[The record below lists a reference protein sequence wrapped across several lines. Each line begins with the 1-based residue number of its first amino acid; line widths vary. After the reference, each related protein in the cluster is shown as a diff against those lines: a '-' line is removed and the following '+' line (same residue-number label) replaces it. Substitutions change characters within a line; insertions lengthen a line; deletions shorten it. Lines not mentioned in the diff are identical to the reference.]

1 MEKMEKVEPK
11 QRNLTG
17 FPRTIADIL
26 LVLIPLTAIVGVL
39 DLPSYFKI
47 SLFLE
52 QYVALIVGFMLA
64 ATFFLVPGKKGNN
77 KLPFYDVIF
86 ALISLVIGLYV
97 CVNFKQIG
105 IDIGILKMERIIL
118 GTLAVVLLVEA
129 SRRHVG
135 IVFVIIACVVIGYA
149 LFAGYMPAGLRT
161 KSIPFSNLMTY
172 LYLDSNGILGVPI
185 MIGCTL
191 VLVFILFGTV
201 INAIGVDKLFNDF
214 ALAVTGKYRG
224 GPAKASVFA
233 SGLFGM
239 ISGSAVANVVTT
251 GSFTIPLMK
260 RMGFSPQ
267 FAGAVEAVSST
278 GGLIMPPIMG
288 AAAFLM
294 ATYIGIPYRDVA
306 IAAFVPAILY
316 YFAVFVQVDS
326 RAAKKGLKGL
336 EKSQIPKIRDVFR
349 VNWPFV
355 IPFLVLGYTLF
366 VLWMEPE
373 SSGLMSIGA
382 CLVLAFIMK
391 KRTGITF
398 KKVFIMLKTAGSG
411 LLEIGVTCGVAGI
424 IIGTLSITGL
434 GFSFSS
440 LLVNLAQGNL
450 FLLLLLAA
458 IGASILGMGMT
469 VTASYL
475 LIAAIA
481 APALQKMGVQPLL
494 AHFFVFYYGVLS
506 FLTPPVCL
514 ACYAAASL
522 AGTSML
528 KTAGQAM
535 KLAVVA
541 YLVPFIFAYKPALLL
556 QGSIVE
562 IVEAIVFAAVGVYFL
577 ARALEGYLFR
587 PLGPVQRIVL
597 AIGGVVIMVP
607 GYAFD
612 LIGILIS
619 IPIILY
625 EWKQAKSERL
635 SLDGANVQ
643 PNG

>member
-1 MEKMEKVEPK
+1 MERKENRKT
-11 QRNLTG
+11 RNLTG
-17 FPRTIADIL
+17 LLKSISDTL
-26 LVLIPLTAIVGVL
+26 LVLIPITAIVGVL

-52 QYVALIVGFMLA
+52 QYVGLIVGFLLA
-64 ATFFLVPGKKGNN
+64 ATFLLVPVKKG
-77 KLPFYDVIF
+77 KDRVPFYDILF
-86 ALISLVIGLYV
+86 ALISLIIGLYV
-97 CVNFKQIG
+97 FINYKQIG
-105 IDIGILKMERIIL
+105 IDIGILKIERIIL
-118 GTLAVVLLVEA
+118 GTLAVFLMVEA

-135 IVFVIIACVVIGYA
+135 IVFVILSFAVIAYA
-149 LFAGYMPAGLRT
+149 LFASVFPMGLKT
-161 KSIPFSNLMTY
+161 KSIPFPNLMTY
-172 LYLDSNGILGVPI
+172 LYLDSNGILGVPV

-201 INAIGVDKLFNDF
+201 INSIGVDRLFNDL
-214 ALAVTGKYRG
+214 ALGIMGKYRG

-251 GSFTIPLMK
+251 GTFTIPLMK
-260 RMGFSPQ
+260 RMGFKAS

-294 ATYIGIPYRDVA
+294 ATYIGIPYREVA
-306 IAAFVPAILY
+306 IAAFIPAVLY

-326 RAAKKGLKGL
+326 RAAKDGLRGL
-336 EKSQIPKIRDVFR
+336 EINEIPKIKNVIKE
-349 VNWPFV
+349 NWPFF

-366 VLWMEPE
+366 FLWMEPE
-373 SSGLMSIGA
+373 TSGLISILA
-382 CLVLAFIMK
+382 SLILAFIIK
-391 KRTGITF
+391 KKTGITF
-398 KKVFIMLKTAGSG
+398 KKIVFMLRQAGLG

-424 IIGTLSITGL
+424 IIGALSITGL

-440 LLVNLAQGNL
+440 FLVSLAHGNL
-450 FLLLLLAA
+450 FLLLLLSA

-475 LIAAIA
+475 LMVAIA
-481 APALQKMGVQPLL
+481 APALQNVGISPLL

-514 ACYAAASL
+514 ACYAAASI
-522 AGTSML
+522 AGTKML
-528 KTAGQAM
+528 ETAFQAM
-535 KLAVVA
+535 KLAIVA

-556 QGSIVE
+556 QGGIVE
-562 IVEAIVFAAVGVYFL
+562 LIEAIFFAIIGVYIL

-587 PLGPVQRIVL
+587 PLGFVKRIVL
-597 AIGGVVIMVP
+597 IIGGIITMVP
-607 GYAFD
+607 GYTFD
-612 LIGILIS
+612 LIGVLIS
-619 IPIILY
+619 FPIIMY
-625 EWKQAKSERL
+625 EWKKSKRSSRE
-635 SLDGANVQ
+635 SAHV
-643 PNG
+643 

>member
-1 MEKMEKVEPK
+1 MEKKENRKE
-11 QRNLTG
+11 RNLTG
-17 FPRTIADIL
+17 IWKVFSDAL
-26 LVLIPLTAIVGVL
+26 LVLIPITAIVGVL
-39 DLPSYFKI
+39 DLPSYFRI

-52 QYVALIVGFMLA
+52 QYVGLIVGFMLA
-64 ATFFLVPGKKGNN
+64 ATFLLVPVKKG
-77 KLPFYDVIF
+77 KEGMPFYDLLF
-86 ALISLVIGLYV
+86 ALISLVIGFYV
-97 CVNFKQIG
+97 FINYRQIG
-105 IDIGILKMERIIL
+105 IDIGILKTERIIL
-118 GTLAVVLLVEA
+118 GTLAVFLMVEA

-135 IVFVIIACVVIGYA
+135 IVFVILTFAVIAYA
-149 LFAGYMPAGLRT
+149 LFASYFPMGLKA
-161 KSIPFSNLMTY
+161 KSIPFPNLMTY
-172 LYLDSNGILGVPI
+172 LYLDSNGILGVPV

-201 INAIGVDKLFNDF
+201 INSIGVDRLFNDL
-214 ALAVTGKYRG
+214 ALGIMGKYRG

-251 GSFTIPLMK
+251 GTFTIPLMK
-260 RMGFSPQ
+260 RMGFKAS

-294 ATYIGIPYRDVA
+294 ATYIGIPFREVA
-306 IAAFVPAILY
+306 IAAFIPAVLY

-326 RAAKKGLKGL
+326 RAAKDNLKGL
-336 EKSQIPKIRDVFR
+336 ERNEIPKIKNVIKE
-349 VNWPFV
+349 NWPFF

-366 VLWMEPE
+366 FLWMEPDT
-373 SSGLMSIGA
+373 SGLISILA
-382 CLVLAFIMK
+382 SLILAFIIK
-391 KRTGITF
+391 KKTGITF
-398 KKVFIMLKTAGSG
+398 KKIFLMLRQAGMG

-424 IIGTLSITGL
+424 IIGALSITGL

-440 LLVNLAQGNL
+440 FLVSLAHGNL
-450 FLLLLLAA
+450 FLLLLLSA

-475 LIAAIA
+475 LMVAIA
-481 APALQKMGVQPLL
+481 APALQNVGVSPLL

-522 AGTSML
+522 AGTKML
-528 KTAGQAM
+528 DTAFQAM
-535 KLAVVA
+535 KLAIVA

-562 IVEAIVFAAVGVYFL
+562 LIEAIFFAIIGVYVL
-577 ARALEGYLFR
+577 ARGLEGYLFR
-587 PLGPVQRIVL
+587 PLGVVNRIVL
-597 AIGGVVIMVP
+597 IIGGIITMVP

-612 LIGILIS
+612 LIGVLIS
-619 IPIILY
+619 FPIMIY
-625 EWKQAKSERL
+625 EWKKSRQPSLEERRT
-635 SLDGANVQ
+635 
-643 PNG
+643 

>member
-1 MEKMEKVEPK
+1 MEKKENRKE
-11 QRNLTG
+11 RNLTG
-17 FPRTIADIL
+17 IWKVFSDAL
-26 LVLIPLTAIVGVL
+26 LVLIPITAIVGVL
-39 DLPSYFKI
+39 DLPSYFRI

-52 QYVALIVGFMLA
+52 QYVGLIVGFMLA
-64 ATFFLVPGKKGNN
+64 ATFLLVPVKKG
-77 KLPFYDVIF
+77 KEGMPFYDLLF
-86 ALISLVIGLYV
+86 ALISLVIGFYV
-97 CVNFKQIG
+97 FINYRQIG
-105 IDIGILKMERIIL
+105 IDIGILKTERIIL
-118 GTLAVVLLVEA
+118 GTLAVFLMVEA

-135 IVFVIIACVVIGYA
+135 IVFVILAFAVIAYA
-149 LFAGYMPAGLRT
+149 LFASYFPMGLKA
-161 KSIPFSNLMTY
+161 KSIPFPNLMTY

-201 INAIGVDKLFNDF
+201 INSIGVDRLFNDL
-214 ALAVTGKYRG
+214 ALGIMGKYRG

-251 GSFTIPLMK
+251 GTFTIPLMK
-260 RMGFSPQ
+260 RMGFKAS

-294 ATYIGIPYRDVA
+294 ATYIGIPFREVA
-306 IAAFVPAILY
+306 IAAFIPAVLY

-326 RAAKKGLKGL
+326 RAAKDNLKGL
-336 EKSQIPKIRDVFR
+336 ERNEIPKIKNVIKE
-349 VNWPFV
+349 NWPFF

-366 VLWMEPE
+366 FLWMEPDT
-373 SSGLMSIGA
+373 SGLISILA
-382 CLVLAFIMK
+382 SLILAFIIK
-391 KRTGITF
+391 KKTGITF
-398 KKVFIMLKTAGSG
+398 KKIFLMLRQAGMG

-424 IIGTLSITGL
+424 IIGALSITGL

-440 LLVNLAQGNL
+440 FLVSLAHGNL
-450 FLLLLLAA
+450 FLLLLLSA

-475 LIAAIA
+475 LMVAIA
-481 APALQKMGVQPLL
+481 APALQNVGVSPLL

-522 AGTSML
+522 AGTKML
-528 KTAGQAM
+528 DTAFQAM
-535 KLAVVA
+535 KLAIVA

-562 IVEAIVFAAVGVYFL
+562 LIEAIFFAIIGVYIL
-577 ARALEGYLFR
+577 ARGLEGYLFR
-587 PLGPVQRIVL
+587 PLGFINRIVL
-597 AIGGVVIMVP
+597 IIGGIITMVP

-612 LIGILIS
+612 LIGVLIS
-619 IPIILY
+619 FPIMIY
-625 EWKQAKSERL
+625 EWKKSRQPSLEERRT
-635 SLDGANVQ
+635 
-643 PNG
+643 